1 MVATAM
7 YGFSEHVGEL
17 ELWVRAASEEDV
29 FGEAARA
36 LAEVLGS
43 EDGATASREVA
54 VRGADRPAL
63 LAEWLSELA
72 FLAETEGFVAERV
85 EDVLLGADEVRARVA
100 GHRGSPPHLVKAVT
114 YHRLCFEPTADG
126 WHARAI
132 LDV

>member
-17 ELWVRAASEEDV
+17 ELWVRAASEEEV
-29 FGEAARA
+29 FGESARA

-43 EDGATASREVA
+43 EDGATESRDVA

-63 LAEWLSELA
+63 LAEWLAELA
-72 FLAETEGFVAERV
+72 FLAETEGFVPERI
-85 EDVLLGADEVRARVA
+85 EDVVLGEDEVRARVA
-100 GHRGSPPHLVKAVT
+100 GHHGSPPHLVKAVT
-114 YHRLCFEPTADG
+114 YHRLCFEPAADG